1 MFLRLKNKMKP
12 IGILKKNEDRI
23 SNDSTIREK
32 AFYIFINIF
41 VALFTIACFIP
52 FWVTV
57 LASFTPEMTLAR
69 EGLGIIPRGFSLEA
83 YKFILQG
90 NQIYYSYGVTIIVT
104 VIGTLL
110 GVLVNAPFAY
120 VLYHP
125 RVKYR
130 YVISFITYFTM
141 VFGAGIVGFYILVAQ
156 WLGLRNNILA
166 MILPDIF
173 NPFMCFL
180 LVAFYRGL
188 PFELNES
195 ARLEGASELQVF
207 RFIILPISK
216 PIIATISLF
225 IGLGYWNSWFEA
237 LLFIDNSKLLPLQL
251 LLRQMISNINVSNFM
266 ASEYA
271 AQLEQVLPSTTVRFA
286 TVCLT
291 IGPIFLAY
299 PFIQK
304 YFVKG
309 ITIGAIKG

>member
-1 MFLRLKNKMKP
+1 MFIWIKKK
-12 IGILKKNEDRI
+12 IESIEILKKNDNRI
-23 SNDSTIREK
+23 ITDSTIGEK
-32 AFYIFINIF
+32 LFHLFIKIF
-41 VALFTIACFIP
+41 VALFAIACFLP

-57 LASFTPEMTLAR
+57 LASFTPEMKLAR
-69 EGLGIIPRGFSLEA
+69 EGLRIIPSGFSLDA
-83 YKFILQG
+83 YKYILQG
-90 NQIYYSYGVTIIVT
+90 NQIYYSYAVTISVT
-104 VIGTLL
+104 AIGTLL
-110 GVLVNAPFAY
+110 GVFVNAPFAY

-125 RVKYR
+125 RVKYK
-130 YVISFITYFTM
+130 YVISFVTYFTM
-141 VFGAGIVGFYILVAQ
+141 VFGAGIVGFYMLVAQ

-166 MILPDIF
+166 MILPRIF
-173 NPFMCFL
+173 DPFMCFL
-180 LVAFYRGL
+180 LVAFFRGL
-188 PFELNES
+188 PYELNES

-251 LLRQMISNINVSNFM
+251 LLRQMISNINVSNIM

-271 AQLEQVLPSTTVRFA
+271 VQLDQVLPSNTVRFA
-286 TVCLT
+286 TVILT

-299 PFIQK
+299 PFVQK
-304 YFVKG
+304 FFVKG